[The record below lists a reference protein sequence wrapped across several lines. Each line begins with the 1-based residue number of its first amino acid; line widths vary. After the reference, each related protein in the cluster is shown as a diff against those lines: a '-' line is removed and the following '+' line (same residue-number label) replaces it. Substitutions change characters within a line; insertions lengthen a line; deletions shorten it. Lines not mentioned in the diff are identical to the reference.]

1 MARLAFDTGGT
12 FTDFALIDDVG
23 VLHLHKVL
31 STPANPAAAVV
42 QGVGELLVRPGVQ
55 SSKDN
60 LQILGATTV
69 VTNAVLERKG
79 VETAFLT
86 TDGFRDLLRIRTE
99 GRYDLYD
106 LKIAYPAPLVPR
118 DCCFGVVERMA
129 ADGRAITPL
138 DENSVGLVVAELRA
152 RGVTSVAVCLLHSYK
167 FPEHERKVGALL
179 AAAGPELSVSLS
191 SDVCPEVREYDRAS
205 TTVVNAYTRPLM
217 TQHVERLESDLRKDG
232 IISRMLW
239 MTSSGGVVPS
249 ITASRTPVR
258 LIESGPANMPA
269 RSRRRA
275 SCPSTWA
282 APQPSSAWCRMAS
295 R

>member
-1 MARLAFDTGGT
+1 MPAR
-12 FTDFALIDDVG
+12 
-23 VLHLHKVL
+23 
-31 STPANPAAAVV
+31 VV
-42 QGVGELLVRPGVQ
+42 PG
-55 SSKDN
+55 
-60 LQILGATTV
+60 
-69 VTNAVLERKG
+69 
-79 VETAFLT
+79 
-86 TDGFRDLLRIRTE
+86 
-99 GRYDLYD
+99 
-106 LKIAYPAPLVPR
+106 

-249 ITASRTPVR
+249 ATASRPPVR
-258 LIESGPANMPA
+258 LIESGPAAGAVPPA
-269 RSRRRA
+269 GKCPPVGEAPVQALPIGGPPPPRCPVPNGQPRVRRPPCVA
-275 SCPSTWA
+275 
-282 APQPSSAWCRMAS
+282 
-295 R
+295 